1 MHMKRTIDGKIILTD
16 KELRIIIQ
24 DALLS
29 YISDNTSNGNSGRI
43 EGNIPDVSDLISN
56 VSYAN
61 DAFVQ
66 DNISEMNEGRCLNE
80 MAQVNK
86 NERGLN
92 KKASFDANLYRVY
105 VIEEGAF
112 AKFPHFHIEM
122 PSEGWDIRMN
132 MDGSYHSMKRRGGAN
147 RQKDEDFKDIERI
160 AKVWVKQPNTLYPQM
175 TNGQAAQFL
184 WDSMN

>member
-1 MHMKRTIDGKIILTD
+1 MSKKTIKLSESQL
-16 KELRIIIQ
+16 K
-24 DALLS
+24 DAIRESIEKVLNEEAVLKLPS
-29 YISDNTSNGNSGRI
+29 INST
-43 EGNIPDVSDLISN
+43 EYN
-56 VSYAN
+56 
-61 DAFVQ
+61 Q
-66 DNISEMNEGRCLNE
+66 MRCLNE

-105 VIEEGAF
+105 VIGEGAF

-184 WDSMN
+184 WNSMN